1 MQVRQYLKTSGDY
14 VIKNKVCAKR
24 MIRFI
29 CFRALMIVLNNSRPT
44 VAIHI
49 TDPISH
55 LTDHQSAVRLYYYG
69 FNSLSLAIDRKRTV
83 NLRNQRVGHHQVSD
97 YSIILSR

>member
-1 MQVRQYLKTSGDY
+1 
-14 VIKNKVCAKR
+14 

-49 TDPISH
+49 TDPISL

-69 FNSLSLAIDRKRTV
+69 LWI
-83 NLRNQRVGHHQVSD
+83 Q
-97 YSIILSR
+97 LSRLTESVQ